1 MSSQTS
7 ASYYSWLRQK
17 KASSLLP
24 HLTLRKSKKLC
35 SSAFSLHEWKD
46 TFQYSKTTWFLLL
59 ANSCLK
65 SRYSVVK
72 CGYFKRCLLAQDMLL
87 TSVRL
92 WSTPIKTHNFNLSWI
107 NSLNRVCVFTFNAA
121 LLGSIRRACCAA
133 QASCYWFDYDGQSD
147 IQFTRYQATTLS
159 NLKRIY
165 FNYLESRVWWKK

>member
-1 MSSQTS
+1 MKRHISVF
-7 ASYYSWLRQK
+7 K
-17 KASSLLP
+17 
-24 HLTLRKSKKLC
+24 
-35 SSAFSLHEWKD
+35 
-46 TFQYSKTTWFLLL
+46 TWFLLL

-92 WSTPIKTHNFNLSWI
+92 WSTPIKTHNFNSSWI
-107 NSLNRVCVFTFNAA
+107 NSLNHAGVFTFNAA
-121 LLGSIRRACCAA
+121 LLGSIRRAFCAA

-165 FNYLESRVWWKK
+165 FNYLESRVWWKKIKTVAISTHGSAICSQFTQQQQHHGVLLLSSLFLCYNLYFPC